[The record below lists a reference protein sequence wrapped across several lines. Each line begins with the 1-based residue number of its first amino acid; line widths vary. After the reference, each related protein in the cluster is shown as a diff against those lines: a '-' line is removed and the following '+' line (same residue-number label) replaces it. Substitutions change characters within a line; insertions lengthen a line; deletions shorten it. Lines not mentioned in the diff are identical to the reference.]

1 MSTAAAPPPSGA
13 DPPAGSGLSAED
25 VRERTLAG
33 LANGAP
39 EESSR
44 SLWQIFRSNVLTLFN
59 GIVGGCFLL
68 LLLLGQWK
76 DALFGFAALSNAV
89 IGVIQEYRA
98 KRLLDQLAVLDAPQ
112 ARVLRDGQVEEIA
125 VADVVMDDVSI
136 LQAGDQVVADAII
149 IDEDGLEVDE
159 SLLTGES
166 EPVGKSS
173 GSTVLSGSSVTAGQG
188 RARVVAVG
196 PGSYA
201 SRLTA
206 EAKRFSLVNSEI
218 RNGIGRVL
226 RWISWA
232 FLPVVAII
240 TNGQMQA
247 SGGWDVAFSTGAW
260 EEALVGAVGAA
271 IAMIPLGLVLMT
283 SVAFAVGGARLA
295 RRNVL
300 VQELAAVEGLARVD
314 VLCID
319 KTGTL
324 TEGRVVFD
332 DVHDAG
338 RQLPRGWRDALGW
351 FGADPHANA
360 TARCLAPAFAFDGG
374 TDPATIVPFSSARK
388 WSAASFAPPHAAAGT
403 WVLGAPELV
412 FTGNGQTGNSAAT
425 EELLSQARRL
435 ASNGLRTLVLA
446 HTRNVLPEEGPDDDV
461 RLPAGLAAATLLTFR
476 EKVRPDAAQ
485 TLAYFRQQGVDVKI
499 LSGDDHRTVTAVA
512 REVGLD
518 VGDGYDAR
526 NLPSDQHLL
535 EEALGSFSVF
545 GRVTPDQKRDM
556 VLALQRMGHTVA
568 MTGDGVNDALALKE
582 ADIGIAMDTA
592 APATKAVARLVLL
605 DGRFDR
611 LPDVLAE
618 GRQVIANI
626 ERVSVLFLSK
636 TTYAVCLSVTFGALM
651 WSYPFLPRQ
660 LSATD
665 GLTIGIPAFFLAL
678 MSNPRRYRPG
688 FLRRSLAMAVPAGII
703 ITTAVLAVQVYS
715 HLSGGYSAGANRTA
729 AVLTLSLVALSVLA
743 AVGRPIRGLRLAIIG
758 GMCAGL
764 VLLMTVPL
772 LTDFF
777 MLEWPPPELSAASLA
792 AAAVGILAVLVLSRI
807 HRRRYPLE
815 PSL

>member
-1 MSTAAAPPPSGA
+1 MTLSAPSGLT
-13 DPPAGSGLSAED
+13 AGD

-44 SLWQIFRSNVLTLFN
+44 SLWRILRSNVLTLFN

-89 IGVIQEYRA
+89 IGVVQEYRA

-112 ARVLRDGQVEEIA
+112 ARVLRDGRVQEIA
-125 VADVVMDDVSI
+125 VADVVMDDICV
-136 LQAGDQVVADAII
+136 LQAGDQVVADAVI
-149 IDEDGLEVDE
+149 IDDDGLEIDE
-159 SLLTGES
+159 SVLTGES
-166 EPVGKSS
+166 EPVGKDK
-173 GSTVLSGSSVTAGQG
+173 GSPVLSGSSVSAGQG

-196 PGSYA
+196 AGSYA

-218 RNGIGRVL
+218 RNAINRVL

-232 FLPVVAII
+232 LLPVVAII

-247 SGGWDVAFSTGAW
+247 KGGWEAAFRTGAW

-295 RRNVL
+295 RLNVL

-332 DVHDAG
+332 DVHDTGLHATG
-338 RQLPRGWRDALGW
+338 QELPRGWREALGW
-351 FGADPHANA
+351 FGSDPHANA

-374 TDPATIVPFSSARK
+374 AAPAAVVPFSSARK
-388 WSAASFAPPHAAAGT
+388 WSAASFDRPHAAAGT
-403 WVLGAPELV
+403 WVLGAPDMV
-412 FTGNGQTGNSAAT
+412 FAAGSLSGAPS
-425 EELLSQARRL
+425 EALLGQARRL
-435 ASNGLRTLVLA
+435 ASLGLRTLVLA
-446 HTRNVLPEEGPDDDV
+446 YTPHMLPGEDDDDV

-476 EKVRPDAAQ
+476 EKVRPDAAR
-485 TLAYFRQQGVDVKI
+485 TLAYFRQQGVDVKV
-499 LSGDDHRTVTAVA
+499 LSGDDPRTVTAVA

-518 VGDGYDAR
+518 VGAGYDAR
-526 NLPSDQHLL
+526 QLPSDPHRL
-535 EEALGSFSVF
+535 EETLDSFSVF
-545 GRVTPDQKRDM
+545 GRVTPAQKRDM

-605 DGRFDR
+605 DGRFNR
-611 LPDVLAE
+611 LPAVLAE

-636 TTYAVCLSVTFGALM
+636 TTYAVCLSVIFGALM

-678 MSNPRRYRPG
+678 MGNARRYRPG
-688 FLRRSLAMAVPAGII
+688 FLRRSLSLAIPAGII
-703 ITTAVLAVQVYS
+703 VAAAVIAVQAYAMAA
-715 HLSGGYSAGANRTA
+715 GGFSAGANRTA
-729 AVLTLSLVALSVLA
+729 SVLTLTLVALTILT
-743 AVGRPIRGLRLAIIG
+743 AVSRPVSGLRLAVVAAMATG
-758 GMCAGL
+758 V

-777 MLEWPPPELSAASLA
+777 MLEWPPPGLLAASLTASA
-792 AAAVGILAVLVLSRI
+792 AAILAVLVLNRM
-807 HRRRYPLE
+807 HARRYPADHATE
-815 PSL
+815 PPV